1 MALHTATGSA
11 NRKGH
16 SRGQSPAG
24 ARWRVAGSAT
34 WPICCGHEQRTPQPA
49 GSQGP
54 AVTLSRGRLGLPPSP
69 SSHRYLWPEAPS
81 RPVLTQGFPR
91 CRWASCGLG
100 WPCSWPSCP
109 ATACVQAVEAAS
121 PHMGDP
127 PLLLRS
133 ASAQRPN
140 GQQRLGTAPATG
152 DVPRRRGPF
161 LLLPEPASV
170 RAVWAPAAHPA
181 GPSGP
186 SGYPRSPHTGS
197 AGRTPSGAP
206 RGPCNQAGSSAPKR
220 SPWADSFASHSAA
233 LGRPPAARPGVLDT
247 HRDEAAEGGVGGV
260 VRDEE
265 AHVLVADLHGGRPV
279 HPRHGCTPKAGRR
292 PGRAAGGAGDAGGR
306 RPQQH
311 PQNPRRTRS
320 LCLSKREKML
330 L

>member
-127 PLLLRS
+127 PPPPSLSLCTEAKRPAKARDCAGHRRRPEEARPVSPPAGTCLCSCSVGSRCPPCRPQR
-133 ASAQRPN
+133 AQRIPP
-140 GQQRLGTAPATG
+140 QSSHRLCGKDTLGCPPGT
-152 DVPRRRGPF
+152 
-161 LLLPEPASV
+161 L
-170 RAVWAPAAHPA
+170 
-181 GPSGP
+181 
-186 SGYPRSPHTGS
+186 
-197 AGRTPSGAP
+197 
-206 RGPCNQAGSSAPKR
+206 
-220 SPWADSFASHSAA
+220 
-233 LGRPPAARPGVLDT
+233 
-247 HRDEAAEGGVGGV
+247 
-260 VRDEE
+260 
-265 AHVLVADLHGGRPV
+265 
-279 HPRHGCTPKAGRR
+279 
-292 PGRAAGGAGDAGGR
+292 
-306 RPQQH
+306 
-311 PQNPRRTRS
+311 
-320 LCLSKREKML
+320 
-330 L
+330 